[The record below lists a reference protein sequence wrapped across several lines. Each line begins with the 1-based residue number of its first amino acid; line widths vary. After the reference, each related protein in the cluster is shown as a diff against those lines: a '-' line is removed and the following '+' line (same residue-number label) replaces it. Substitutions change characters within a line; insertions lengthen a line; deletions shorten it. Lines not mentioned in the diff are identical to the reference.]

1 VKVHPP
7 NDPDNRYALRPVRC
21 YRQPLFPLAI
31 VPFLNLM
38 IQNWKMFPK
47 MHAKIFF
54 LNIGL
59 NYLNNSSLRP
69 MARHR
74 FGSKAACRLRR
85 DEQFFI
91 NRIGC
96 ISNNKNRCVIQLCWT
111 TQPVGRFCLPE
122 QLILA

>member
-1 VKVHPP
+1 
-7 NDPDNRYALRPVRC
+7 
-21 YRQPLFPLAI
+21 
-31 VPFLNLM
+31 M

-54 LNIGL
+54 LTIRL
-59 NYLNNSSLRP
+59 SYLKNSSLRP

-74 FGSKAACRLRR
+74 FGLKAACRLRR

-91 NRIGC
+91 NRIGR